1 MSCWPLDLQMRSQV
15 VTPQCAC
22 RKYYS
27 LATTI
32 LWTRAALTYFFT
44 LRALGA
50 RFAQAAVAFALAFAR
65 GLPGASPLSRGR
77 LAAGNFGIACL
88 AQGMCGRMME
98 KGHQK
103 KKRWAATCFFD
114 CRRTS
119 QLSSLIRPSN
129 STPAMALGEQR
140 PKRSSRLTMF
150 F

>member
-88 AQGMCGRMME
+88 AQGHVWENDGEGTSE
-98 KGHQK
+98 KEAVGCNMFLRLSKNITTLQSHSSFQ
-103 KKRWAATCFFD
+103 FD
-114 CRRTS
+114 
-119 QLSSLIRPSN
+119 SSNGP
-129 STPAMALGEQR
+129 G
-140 PKRSSRLTMF
+140 
-150 F
+150 